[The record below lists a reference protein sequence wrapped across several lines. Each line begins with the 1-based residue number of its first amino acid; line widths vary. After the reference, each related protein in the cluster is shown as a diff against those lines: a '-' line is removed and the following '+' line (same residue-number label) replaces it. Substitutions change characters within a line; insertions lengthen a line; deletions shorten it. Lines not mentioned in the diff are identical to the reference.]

1 MVVVI
6 RDDHTLYKKS
16 AITIQ
21 DLNNEPIII
30 FKGGYEPPIIDMFKQ
45 DGVPLRIEY
54 AVSTVT
60 TSLNMIQEGL
70 GLAIL
75 AELSLSNL
83 PPNVRTRELEP
94 HVWRE
99 IGLAVP
105 SLKESWHF
113 PMEREHPGGELS
125 ISQHNFL
132 CTLI

>member
-1 MVVVI
+1 M
-6 RDDHTLYKKS
+6 
-16 AITIQ
+16 
-21 DLNNEPIII
+21 NNEPIII